1 MSRSCDHVVQA
12 ALPNAKQM
20 KSSLLF
26 IMNAAGKCGL
36 SECAA
41 SGAEEAPN
49 RLSSTL
55 HFVRSGLLNRH
66 RE

>member
-26 IMNAAGKCGL
+26 ITNAAGKCGL
-36 SECAA
+36 GECAA
-41 SGAEEAPN
+41 SGAEEAPIDCPA
-49 RLSSTL
+49 RCISLDL
-55 HFVRSGLLNRH
+55 AC
-66 RE
+66 